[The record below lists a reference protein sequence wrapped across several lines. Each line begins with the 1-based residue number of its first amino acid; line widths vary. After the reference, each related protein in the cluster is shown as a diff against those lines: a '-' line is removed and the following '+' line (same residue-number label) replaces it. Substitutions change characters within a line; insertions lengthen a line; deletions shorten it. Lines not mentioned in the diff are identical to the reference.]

1 MFNSMKKLFGAM
13 ACLLAAF
20 SASAQ
25 VTVFESGREGYKSF
39 RIPAII
45 SLPNGELLA
54 FAEGRVEN
62 ASDFGDIDIVMKR
75 STDKGNTWSPLQVVA
90 ENKNMQAGNPAPVL
104 DLTDPAHPGGR
115 VFLFYNT
122 GTNHES
128 EVRKGTGL
136 REALYVTSADGGKTW
151 SGPVNITKQ
160 VHRPKQLGFPEDW
173 RCFFNTPGHAMQF
186 TSGQY
191 RGRIFVATNH
201 SAGDPQPKHR
211 EYQAGG
217 YYTDDH
223 GKTFHISSSV
233 DIPGSNE
240 AIATEIS
247 RGRLMMNVRNQQGNI
262 KARIVA
268 LSSDGGA
275 RWDTAYF
282 DMNLPDP
289 VCQGSILTVG
299 SHKGKAIVAFS
310 NAADTSKR
318 DNLTLRISTNDG
330 LTWKRSYKIDQTGVA
345 GNAAYS
351 DLVMLSKREIGVL
364 YEKNKYQQII
374 FTKVKWKK

>member
-1 MFNSMKKLFGAM
+1 MFNGMKQLFGVM

-20 SASAQ
+20 SAPAQ
-25 VTVFESGREGYKSF
+25 VTVFESGTEGYKSF

-62 ASDFGDIDIVMKR
+62 AADFGDIDIVMKR

-104 DLTDPAHPGGR
+104 DLTDPAHPSGR

-151 SGPVNITKQ
+151 SAPVNITRQ
-160 VHRPKQLGFPEDW
+160 VHRPKQLGFAEDW
-173 RCFFNTPGHAMQF
+173 RCFFNTPGHVMQF
-186 TSGQY
+186 TGGPY

-211 EYQAGG
+211 EYRAGG

-223 GKTFHISSSV
+223 GKTFHISSDV

-247 RGRLMMNVRNQQGNI
+247 GGHLMMNVRNQQGNI

-299 SHKGKAIVAFS
+299 RHKGKAIVAFS

-330 LTWKRSYKIDQTGVA
+330 LSWKRSYKIDQTGLA

-351 DLVMLSKREIGVL
+351 DLVQLSKREIGVL

>member
-1 MFNSMKKLFGAM
+1 MKKLLSAVI
-13 ACLLAAF
+13 CLLAAY
-20 SASAQ
+20 SAGAQ
-25 VTVFESGREGYKSF
+25 VTVFESGTEGYKSF
-39 RIPAII
+39 RIPTII

-54 FAEGRVEN
+54 FCEGRVEN

-75 STDKGNTWSPLQVVA
+75 SADNGNTWSALQVVA
-90 ENKNMQAGNPAPVL
+90 DNKNLQAGNPAPVL
-104 DLTDPAHPGGR
+104 DVTDPAHPGGR

-122 GTNHES
+122 GSNHES
-128 EVRKGTGL
+128 EVRKGNGL
-136 REALYVTSADGGKTW
+136 REAMYVASADGGKTW
-151 SGPVNITKQ
+151 SAPVNITRQ
-160 VHRPKQLGFPEDW
+160 VHRPKQLGFTEDW

-186 TSGQY
+186 ANGPHK
-191 RGRIFVATNH
+191 GRIFVATNH

-211 EYQAGG
+211 EYRAGG
-217 YYTDDH
+217 YFTDDH
-223 GKTFHISSSV
+223 GKTFGISEDV
-233 DIPGSNE
+233 EIPGSNE

-247 RGRLMMNVRNQQGNI
+247 GGRLMMNVRNQQGNI

-268 LSSDGGA
+268 LSSNGGA

-318 DNLTLRISTNDG
+318 DNLTLRISTDDG
-330 LTWKRSYKIDQTGVA
+330 LTWKRSYKIDQTGQA

-351 DLVMLSKREIGVL
+351 DLVALPKRQIGVL
-364 YEKNKYQQII
+364 YEKNKYQKII